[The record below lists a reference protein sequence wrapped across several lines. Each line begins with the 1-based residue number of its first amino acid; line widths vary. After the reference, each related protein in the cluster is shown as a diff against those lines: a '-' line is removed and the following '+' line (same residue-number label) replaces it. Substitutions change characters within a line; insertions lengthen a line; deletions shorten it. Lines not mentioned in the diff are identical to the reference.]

1 MLDLDLD
8 LEADLGIDTV
18 KQAQMFAAIR
28 EPYGI
33 ERDDTLQLRDFPTL
47 AHVIQFV
54 YDRRADL
61 APAGAE
67 PEAEAEG
74 EGDGTEA
81 AEVTAAPESEFPRRV
96 PTAVLRPPLEHC
108 RLSGVEL
115 RERDRVVL
123 MPDRGGVGD
132 ALVARLKR
140 RGVEVLVLERESEA
154 EGLTEQI
161 ESWSREGPICGLY
174 WLPALDEEGDVYGMG
189 KDQWKA
195 AIRVRVELLFA
206 AARALYESIGRAGGF
221 LISATRLGGR
231 HGYDEEGAVAPL
243 GGAVTGFTKTF
254 RRERG
259 EALAKVV
266 DVPPSCG
273 AAALANLLIQETLR
287 DPGAVEV
294 GYASG
299 RRWTVS
305 LVERPLE
312 EEPVELQLGKETVF
326 LVTGAAG
333 SIVSAIVADLAVA
346 SGGTFHLL
354 DLTPEPDPENP
365 DLERLSAD
373 PDGLKRELFERI
385 KAGGERATPAKVEK
399 KLAALERAAAARAAI
414 DAVRAAG
421 GKVFYHPV
429 DLLDAEAVGD
439 VVEEVRQRNG
449 RIDVLLH
456 AAGLEVSHFLP
467 DKKQEEFALVFDVKS
482 DGWFHLL
489 RAIGDMPLGATVAF
503 SSIAGRFGNAG
514 QADYSAANDL
524 LCKLTSNLLRSR
536 PETRGVV
543 IDWTAWGEIGMATRG
558 SIPAM
563 MKEAGIDML
572 PPEIGVPIVRNEL
585 VAGTR
590 GEVLVA
596 GGLGVLD
603 EEWDVGGGLDPE
615 VSQRI
620 SNSPLVM
627 IGRIGGMTLAEGLIV
642 ETELDPVAQPFLFDH
657 RIDGTPV
664 LPGVMGI
671 EAFAESASLLFP
683 DLRVV
688 AVENIRFL
696 APFKF
701 YRDEPRTLR
710 ITSLLRAEGA
720 DILADCRLIG
730 RRRLAGREEPQV
742 TTHFAARVRLS
753 FQEPEKSES
762 EGPPPCLPEIAAAAR
777 EDIYR
782 IYFHGAAYRVVESAW
797 QEDGAQV
804 GLFPANLPPD
814 REPADLPMLM
824 SPRLIEL
831 CFQTAGLAELAGS
844 NRMGLP
850 RSVARI
856 ERLADP
862 AGARGRLFGRVWP
875 ADGGF
880 DGEVIDESGRI
891 FLRLEGYRT
900 IELPAQVDDELLEPL
915 RQTLGA
921 GGDSDRA

>member
-1 MLDLDLD
+1 
-8 LEADLGIDTV
+8 
-18 KQAQMFAAIR
+18 MFAAIR

-33 ERDDTLQLRDFPTL
+33 ERDDTLELRDFPTL

-54 YDRRADL
+54 YDRRPDL
-61 APAGAE
+61 AAAAAE
-67 PEAEAEG
+67 PEAECDAP
-74 EGDGTEA
+74 EA
-81 AEVTAAPESEFPRRV
+81 AAAPAVPAVPASEFPRRV
-96 PTAVLRPPLEHC
+96 PTPVLRPALEHC

-115 RERDRVVL
+115 REGDRVVL

-132 ALVARLKR
+132 ALMARLGR
-140 RGVEVLVLERESEA
+140 RGVEVLVLESEA
-154 EGLTEQI
+154 EGERLTEQI
-161 ESWSREGPICGLY
+161 ESWLKEGTIRGLY
-174 WLPALDEEGDVYGMG
+174 WLPALDEEGDLYGMG
-189 KDQWKA
+189 EDQWKA
-195 AIRVRVELLFA
+195 ALRVRVKLLFA
-206 AARALYESIGRAGGF
+206 ATRALYESIGRAGGF
-221 LISATRLGGR
+221 LVSATRLGGR
-231 HGYDEEGAVAPL
+231 HGYDQEGAVAPL
-243 GGAVTGFTKTF
+243 GGAVAGFTKTF

-259 EALAKVV
+259 DALAKVV

-305 LVERPLE
+305 LVEQPLE

-333 SIVSAIVADLAVA
+333 SIVSAIVVDLAAA

-385 KAGGERATPAKVEK
+385 QARGERATPAKVDRE
-399 KLAALERAAAARAAI
+399 LAALERAAAAGAAI

-421 GKVFYHPV
+421 GKVFYHQV
-429 DLLDAEAVGD
+429 DLLDGEAVGD

-449 RIDVLLH
+449 RIDVLIH

-467 DKKQEEFALVFDVKS
+467 DKKREEFALVFDVKS

-524 LCKLTSNLLRSR
+524 LCKLTSHLRRAR

-558 SIPAM
+558 SIPTM

-572 PPEIGVPIVRNEL
+572 PPRVGVPIVRNEL
-585 VAGTR
+585 TAGSR
-590 GEVLVA
+590 GEVLIA

-603 EEWDVGGGLDPE
+603 QEWDDGGGLDPE
-615 VSQRI
+615 VAQRI
-620 SNSPLVM
+620 SDSPLVM
-627 IGRIGGMTLAEGLIV
+627 IGRIDGMTLAEGLIV

-671 EAFAESASLLFP
+671 EGFAEAASLFFP

-688 AVENIRFL
+688 AVENVHFL

-710 ITSLLRAEGA
+710 INALLRAEGA
-720 DILADCRLIG
+720 DILADCRLVG
-730 RRRLAGREEPQV
+730 RRRLPGREEPLV
-742 TTHFAARVRLS
+742 TTHFTARVRLS
-753 FQEPEKSES
+753 FREPEKSES
-762 EGPPPCLPEIAAAAR
+762 GGPAPCVPEGAGVTR

-782 IYFHGAAYRVVESAW
+782 IFFHGAAYRVVESAW
-797 QEDGAQV
+797 REYGVHV
-804 GLFPANLPPD
+804 GLLPADLPAD
-814 REPADLPMLM
+814 REPADSPMLM
-824 SPRLIEL
+824 SPQLLEL

-850 RSVARI
+850 QSVARV

-862 AGARGRLFGRVWP
+862 TGARGRLFARVWP
-875 ADGGF
+875 VDGGF
-880 DGEVIDESGRI
+880 DGEVVDESGRI

-900 IELPAQVDDELLEPL
+900 IELPAQVDAELLEPL
-915 RQTLGA
+915 RRALGE
-921 GGDSDRA
+921 GGGSDRG